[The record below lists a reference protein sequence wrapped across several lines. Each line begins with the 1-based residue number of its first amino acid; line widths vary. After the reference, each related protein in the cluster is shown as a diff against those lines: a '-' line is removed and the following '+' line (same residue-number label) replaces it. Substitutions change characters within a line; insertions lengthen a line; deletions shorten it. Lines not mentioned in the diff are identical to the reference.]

1 MKKQTKGSSNIG
13 DECWRVRS
21 FGLEAIA
28 LGQLFS
34 FQQGGTVLDEN
45 ALAGVGAI
53 LERMGKRLMATAA
66 RIEEVELATIKDRNL
81 V

>member
-1 MKKQTKGSSNIG
+1 MNKRTKGTFNIG
-13 DECWRVRS
+13 DECWKVRT

-45 ALAGVGAI
+45 ALAGVGAL
-53 LERMGKRLMATAA
+53 LEQMGRRLMTAAA
-66 RIEEVELATIKDRNL
+66 RIEEADLRKVRRLP
-81 V
+81 

>member
-1 MKKQTKGSSNIG
+1 MKKRNKGSFNIG

-34 FQQGGTVLDEN
+34 FQQGATVLDEN

-53 LERMGKRLMATAA
+53 LERMGRRLITAAA
-66 RIEEVELATIKDRNL
+66 RIEEAELATIKDT
-81 V
+81 